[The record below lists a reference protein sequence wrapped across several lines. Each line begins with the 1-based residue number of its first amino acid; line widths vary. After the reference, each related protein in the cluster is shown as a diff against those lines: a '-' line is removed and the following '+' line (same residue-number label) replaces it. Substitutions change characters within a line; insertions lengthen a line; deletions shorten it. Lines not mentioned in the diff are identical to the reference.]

1 MNEELNRAL
10 EQISDGHLNEAI
22 QYNKKRFPW
31 LRAIAAVLVLA
42 ICWGALWHEF
52 GAEPSVNL
60 GNGIQNAEPGS
71 YYYFESIEEIQALL
85 DAAKLDD
92 RQFQDYIYDMSF
104 RPYCDVA
111 TLRQGVQNFELLLNA
126 APLPCVNGKFDSL
139 RYYLYN
145 NTLEIFCDHQGIRY
159 HFLVN
164 ASPIGHSGSPMI
176 TGAELDGSSFDLY
189 NVNDRLYGGFNYN
202 GCHIRAGALTDDP
215 SKVDF
220 STFELKKFS
229 AKQDP
234 SRPVTPLKPIGPV
247 ITPLSHQVAAPVYP
261 QMAQCPNYADY
272 GYGNYNAYEVD
283 WLEWY
288 KSRNEQYDQPQGYA
302 DSLTNF
308 WARSIPEFLSGEGN
322 RAYSPVNVYLALA
335 MLAEVTSGESR
346 QQVLNLLGAESI
358 EALRTQAG
366 HVWNAHYC
374 NDGETTS
381 LLAISLWLDDAYGFK
396 TDAIQTLADSYYASV
411 FHGDLGT
418 DEMNKQLQQ
427 WLNEQTGGLLEE
439 QSENTKMEPS
449 TVFALAS
456 TLYFAAG
463 WDAEFSEKDTA
474 DSVFHAKNEDLTVP
488 FMNQADEMGVYY
500 WGEDF
505 GAVCLYLT
513 SGSMWLILPDEGKT
527 VEDVLASSEYLE
539 MTRSPAAWKNKK
551 SLKVNLSMP
560 KFDISSQTDLIEGM
574 KKLGLTDVFISS
586 KSDFS
591 PMTDAMELYVSK
603 IDHAV
608 RVAVDEEG
616 VLAAAYTVIMT
627 EPGGV
632 PSIPDDEIDF
642 VLDRPF
648 MFVVSSRNAL
658 PLFAGVVEQP

>member
-1 MNEELNRAL
+1 MNE
-10 EQISDGHLNEAI
+10 H
-22 QYNKKRFPW
+22 
-31 LRAIAAVLVLA
+31 
-42 ICWGALWHEF
+42 
-52 GAEPSVNL
+52 
-60 GNGIQNAEPGS
+60 
-71 YYYFESIEEIQALL
+71 
-85 DAAKLDD
+85 
-92 RQFQDYIYDMSF
+92 
-104 RPYCDVA
+104 
-111 TLRQGVQNFELLLNA
+111 
-126 APLPCVNGKFDSL
+126 
-139 RYYLYN
+139 
-145 NTLEIFCDHQGIRY
+145 
-159 HFLVN
+159 
-164 ASPIGHSGSPMI
+164 
-176 TGAELDGSSFDLY
+176 
-189 NVNDRLYGGFNYN
+189 
-202 GCHIRAGALTDDP
+202 
-215 SKVDF
+215 
-220 STFELKKFS
+220 
-229 AKQDP
+229 
-234 SRPVTPLKPIGPV
+234 
-247 ITPLSHQVAAPVYP
+247 
-261 QMAQCPNYADY
+261 
-272 GYGNYNAYEVD
+272 
-283 WLEWY
+283 
-288 KSRNEQYDQPQGYA
+288 
-302 DSLTNF
+302 
-308 WARSIPEFLSGEGN
+308 
-322 RAYSPVNVYLALA
+322 
-335 MLAEVTSGESR
+335 
-346 QQVLNLLGAESI
+346 
-358 EALRTQAG
+358 LRT
-366 HVWNAHYC
+366 
-374 NDGETTS
+374 
-381 LLAISLWLDDAYGFK
+381 
-396 TDAIQTLADSYYASV
+396 
-411 FHGDLGT
+411 
-418 DEMNKQLQQ
+418 

-488 FMNQADEMGVYY
+488 FMNQTDEMGVYY
-500 WGEDF
+500 WGENF

-539 MTRSPAAWKNKK
+539 MTRSPADWKNKK

-560 KFDISSQTDLIEGM
+560 KFDISSQADLIVGM

-658 PLFAGVVEQP
+658 PLFTGVVEQP